1 MFSSIEH
8 IPIDTAIYLLIYQKV
23 MYIFLVNLKIHLLQS
38 EFLAFGTSH
47 QKKKKKNYYEGNSL
61 TPKYNMNKYLSAT
74 IVSMY

>member
-1 MFSSIEH
+1 
-8 IPIDTAIYLLIYQKV
+8 